1 MVTSLIKHERIET
14 TVPKAKELRKIAD
27 KMVTLAKKG
36 DLHARRKAAG
46 ILFEKPVLKKL
57 FDEFGERYM
66 GRDGGYTRIVR
77 TRFRR
82 PDQTPMAYI
91 EYVDRADELRKA
103 QPGKAAE
110 VRGKTIDELLAARAR
125 RIARTAPKAARA
137 AAAAAAAGATDATA
151 TASSSDSE
159 SAAIVPKVAAV
170 APAAAAAAGPGS
182 RSVRRRVNDA
192 GMPRLYQRKTR
203 KWMSGMSHNQ
213 MNEFLRKQMG
223 VDKTKTAKV
232 AVAAGGAAAAP
243 AAAAAAP
250 AAAKSKAEPA
260 KAAAPAAAKPSAAA
274 AAAAKKKL

>member
-57 FDEFGERYM
+57 FDEFGERYI

-110 VRGKTIDELLAARAR
+110 VRGKSIDELLAARAR

-137 AAAAAAAGATDATA
+137 AAAAAAAGSTDATA
-151 TASSSDSE
+151 TASSE

-223 VDKTKTAKV
+223 VDKTKAAKV

-243 AAAAAAP
+243 AAAAAAAAP
-250 AAAKSKAEPA
+250 AAANSKAAPA
-260 KAAAPAAAKPSAAA
+260 KAAAPATAKPSAAA
-274 AAAAKKKL
+274 SASAKKKL